1 MSIFI
6 YRHIVLWFSLF
17 LMPVAYGQ
25 NQLSI
30 PNPELQLLNHAQF
43 INQLP
48 SETKLSLIIH
58 LKLRNK
64 AALDKLVE
72 DIYNPNSLQYHQ
84 FLTKTQYEQQFA
96 PTPNTEETI
105 VQYFKAKGMSA
116 KMMNHRIHISATVN
130 QIEKALKIKTNRYRF
145 NHQIVIAIIR
155 RRNYLPKLGNIF

>member
-72 DIYNPNSLQYHQ
+72 DIYNPNSLQ
-84 FLTKTQYEQQFA
+84 
-96 PTPNTEETI
+96 
-105 VQYFKAKGMSA
+105 
-116 KMMNHRIHISATVN
+116 
-130 QIEKALKIKTNRYRF
+130 
-145 NHQIVIAIIR
+145 
-155 RRNYLPKLGNIF
+155 